1 MAWLA
6 SLAGP
11 GSRLRQ
17 YFLDELAQ
25 FHDDLHAVPLRHVE
39 VGDDQVEWLGLQDG
53 ARLETVGRFGDRI
66 ASAREAF
73 GKHLPKLAI
82 ILNNKNLYSRFAWTL
97 HTFLALS
104 LLLCDS
110 GMVSWRPG
118 RGREGREGPSAAVA
132 ARGRPPIGGV
142 RSGSYYPFGPKT
154 SILSKILKILSR
166 QRWKAVGGAG
176 RRVFCTWPA
185 LARSLQPAVGMLGA
199 RRLGHGQNPSPQAS
213 SSF

>member
-17 YFLDELAQ
+17 YFLDEFEHFLRGKGLGNGAPGAQPGGRGQHALAGGMAG
-25 FHDDLHAVPLRHVE
+25 D
-39 VGDDQVEWLGLQDG
+39 GDDFR
-53 ARLETVGRFGDRI
+53 ARLATVGRFGDRI

-118 RGREGREGPSAAVA
+118 RGREGRERPSAAVA

-166 QRWKAVGGAG
+166 QRWKAVGD
-176 RRVFCTWPA
+176 
-185 LARSLQPAVGMLGA
+185 
-199 RRLGHGQNPSPQAS
+199 
-213 SSF
+213 